1 MFVFTG
7 TYTDGLALLSGE
19 QLIGQGVTGI
29 SFDNFF
35 GITPPAGTIA
45 RPAINGTRPTLQN
58 TVTLNTNGIVRG
70 LNITTTNNTALTDPA
85 GATTGVTVN
94 EVDVSAATA
103 TAVSFN
109 DLTGT
114 VTLGS
119 TTSTGG
125 TNNVSLTNVA
135 ATVNLGSGALS
146 GASAGASN
154 HAFLVSGGAGNVTYT
169 GSITKANQ
177 GNVVNISGRTGGT
190 ITLSGVIN
198 GNSSNGINVSN
209 NTSGAPVVSFTGTS
223 KTLST
228 GANPAVTLDNNDNAT
243 INFSG
248 GGLAITTTSGVGFNA
263 INGATAINVTGS
275 GNTITSTTGTALNVA
290 STTIGASGLNFQ
302 SISANGAANGIVL
315 NNTGASGG
323 LTVTGTGAAGHGRDD
338 PEHDGRRRFA
348 EQCFERVAELHEHH
362 NNLGNGI
369 RGNNVTGFTLASS
382 TVDNNDDNDGGP
394 PDEAGLHF
402 TNLSGRQA
410 SPAPRSRIIRRTT
423 PASSTAAAPFHS

>member
-1 MFVFTG
+1 MDIYATGGFTYQICDNGAPVLCDTATVTIPVSGPVIWFVQQGASGTNDGRLNNPFTSLGSVPAVDSINDRVFVFTG
-7 TYTDGLALLSGE
+7 TYTGGLALLSGE
-19 QLIGQGVTGI
+19 QLIGQGVTGTG
-29 SFDNFF
+29 FDNFF
-35 GITPPAGTIA
+35 SITPPPGTIA

-70 LNITTTNNTALTDPA
+70 LDITTTNSTALADPA

-94 EVDVSAATA
+94 EVDVSATTA

-125 TNNVSLTNVA
+125 TNNVSLTTVA

-146 GASAGASN
+146 GSSAGATN

-209 NTSGAPVVSFTGTS
+209 NTSGAPVVTFTNAS
-223 KTLST
+223 KTLNT
-228 GANPAVTLDNNDNAT
+228 GANAAVTLDNNDNAA
-243 INFSG
+243 ISFSG

-263 INGATAINVTGS
+263 ING
-275 GNTITSTTGTALNVA
+275 
-290 STTIGASGLNFQ
+290 
-302 SISANGAANGIVL
+302 
-315 NNTGASGG
+315 
-323 LTVTGTGAAGHGRDD
+323 
-338 PEHDGRRRFA
+338 
-348 EQCFERVAELHEHH
+348 
-362 NNLGNGI
+362 
-369 RGNNVTGFTLASS
+369 
-382 TVDNNDDNDGGP
+382 
-394 PDEAGLHF
+394 
-402 TNLSGRQA
+402 
-410 SPAPRSRIIRRTT
+410 
-423 PASSTAAAPFHS
+423 